1 MQALKAEA
9 SDEEKSML
17 STIDI
22 QSNLLLMYY
31 VQNDQEKAYPL
42 LDEMYRLT
50 EEEEEQQTIR
60 EETLDRMDTLAVA
73 LRMQMM
79 DQAEPEELADLS
91 DLLVETCTDI
101 LSADA
106 GMITREKAVFAII
119 CMFYLCSRKAVRAKE
134 RSRSTFA
141 GRFKELNRRV
151 RYWILQR
158 CRL

>member
-1 MQALKAEA
+1 
-9 SDEEKSML
+9 ML

-22 QSNLLLMYY
+22 QSNLLLIYY

-79 DQAEPEELADLS
+79 DQADSEELADLS
-91 DLLVETCTDI
+91 DLLVETCTDL

-106 GMITREKAVFAII
+106 GTITREKAVFAII
-119 CMFYLCSRKAVRAKE
+119 CMFYFMQQESGTRKE
-134 RSRSTFA
+134 RSRSIFA
-141 GRFKELNRRV
+141 GRFKELSRRV

-158 CRL
+158 CRLR

>member
-1 MQALKAEA
+1 
-9 SDEEKSML
+9 ML

-91 DLLVETCTDI
+91 DLLVETCTDC
-101 LSADA
+101 LLY
-106 GMITREKAVFAII
+106 T
-119 CMFYLCSRKAVRAKE
+119 SRCV
-134 RSRSTFA
+134 
-141 GRFKELNRRV
+141 
-151 RYWILQR
+151 
-158 CRL
+158 